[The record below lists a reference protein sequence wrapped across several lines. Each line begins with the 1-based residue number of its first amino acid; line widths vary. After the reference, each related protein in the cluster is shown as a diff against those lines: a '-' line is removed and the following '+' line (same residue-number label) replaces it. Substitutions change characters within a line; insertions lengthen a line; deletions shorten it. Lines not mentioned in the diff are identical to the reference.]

1 MNKYLKNYLQRG
13 VAFGGFGPIIAS
25 IVLFIIDCS
34 GVEVELS
41 GFQVLLM
48 VVSTY
53 ILAFVQAG
61 SSVFNQIE
69 NWCVAKSMALHFSS
83 IYLVYIGCY
92 LLNSWL
98 PFKWEVIAVFTAIF
112 VGAYLII
119 WLIVYLVVK
128 KTSKKLNENFTI
140 K

>member
-1 MNKYLKNYLQRG
+1 MNKSIKNYLQRG
-13 VAFGGFGPIIAS
+13 VAFGGFGPIIAG
-25 IVLFIIDCS
+25 IVLFIIDCC
-34 GVEVELS
+34 GVEIELS
-41 GFQVLLM
+41 GAQVLLM

-69 NWCVAKSMALHFSS
+69 SWSVAKSMALHFSS
-83 IYLVYIGCY
+83 IYLAYIGCY

-98 PFKWEVIAVFTAIF
+98 PFKWEVIAIFTAIF
-112 VGAYLII
+112 IGAYLVI
-119 WLIVYLVVK
+119 WLTVFLIVK
-128 KTSKKLNENFTI
+128 TTSKKLNKNFNI

>member
-13 VAFGGFGPIIAS
+13 VAFGGFGPIIAG
-25 IVLFIIDCS
+25 IVLFIIDRC

-41 GFQVLLM
+41 GTQVLLM

-61 SSVFNQIE
+61 ASVFNQIE
-69 NWCVAKSMALHFSS
+69 SWCIAKSMALHFSS
-83 IYLVYIGCY
+83 LYIAYIGCY

-98 PFKWEVIAVFTAIF
+98 PFKWEVIAIFTAIF
-112 VGAYLII
+112 VG
-119 WLIVYLVVK
+119 VYLVIWLTVFLIVK
-128 KTSKKLNENFTI
+128 TTSKKLNKRFTI